1 MKYISINLLY
11 QHYKSKSR
19 KTIKMTTTY
28 ITIKGLS
35 AHYTYGV
42 DRTEEKCLG
51 VLWDSENG
59 KVDKLMEKEHHPQF
73 KDKLNMMWVEKL
85 KEVSG
90 WVAGETLYAFLKSN
104 ADGYFNI
111 WYSKKKEE
119 VGFITLIV
127 EPSGYVCRSY
137 YNLYHDYTN
146 KEDDIRMRV
155 MIRTE
160 SVYNDFV
167 CDRKNR

>member
-1 MKYISINLLY
+1 M
-11 QHYKSKSR
+11 
-19 KTIKMTTTY
+19 TTY

-35 AHYTYGV
+35 AHYTY
-42 DRTEEKCLG
+42 DLDSIEEKCLG
-51 VLWDSENG
+51 VLWDYEND

-85 KEVSG
+85 KDVSG

-111 WYSKKKEE
+111 WYSKEKEE
-119 VGFITLIV
+119 VGYITLIV

-137 YNLYHDYTN
+137 HNLYDDYTN

-167 CDRKNR
+167 CDRKLRHLGLAVNKK